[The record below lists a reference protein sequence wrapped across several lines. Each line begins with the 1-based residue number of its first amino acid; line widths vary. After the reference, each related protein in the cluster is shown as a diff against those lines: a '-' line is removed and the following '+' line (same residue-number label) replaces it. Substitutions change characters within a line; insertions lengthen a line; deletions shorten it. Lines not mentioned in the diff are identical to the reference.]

1 MGSNEIYRGRMENSL
16 YKNKRN
22 IMSIKSITVSI
33 LTALF
38 LTGCVTTAEKVKT
51 NTGDFFTQKST
62 NGDAIVFFTCGTM
75 ITKTPFGDFDM
86 DNAYCNFRV
95 NSVTYVT
102 LEKGTVGKLSLAP
115 GEYSLDQGGNTGN
128 HTETVLKVNVG
139 DVLLATANVTTTPNP
154 LIGGLIGGATS
165 TMLWKIDV
173 SKSINMVVNKTPVVM
188 TIEK

>member
-1 MGSNEIYRGRMENSL
+1 MGSNERYRGRMENSL

-22 IMSIKSITVSI
+22 IMSIKSIIVSI

-86 DNAYCNFRV
+86 DYPYCTYIV
-95 NSVTYVT
+95 NSDKYVT
-102 LEKGTVGKLSLAP
+102 LEKGTVGKLSLSP
-115 GEYSLDQGGNTGN
+115 GEYSISQNEDDNEIKSTI
-128 HTETVLKVNVG
+128 KVNSG
-139 DVLLATANVTTTPNP
+139 DVLVITANHTVHSGPF
-154 LIGGLIGGATS
+154 GGLIGGLTS
-165 TMLWKIDV
+165 KYIFEIEV

-188 TIEK
+188 TIDK